1 VRVLVIEDEELLA
14 DAIARGLRRESIAVD
29 VAFDGDEALDK
40 TALTTYDV
48 VVLDRDLPGTHGDEV
63 CRQLVAGNYD
73 GRILMLTASSGVHD
87 RVAGLN
93 LGADDYLGKP
103 FSFAELTARV
113 RALARRPAAP
123 VLVLAR
129 GDLTLDPNHM
139 IVTRAGRQVA
149 LTRREIAVLDELLRA
164 DGAVVSAEHL
174 LERAWD
180 ENADPFSNVVRVTIA
195 RLRRKL
201 GPPAV
206 IDTVVGSG
214 YRIV

>member
-1 VRVLVIEDEELLA
+1 MLVIEDEELLA

>member
-1 VRVLVIEDEELLA
+1 MRVLVIEDEELLA

-195 RLRRKL
+195 RLRRTL